1 MGVVQCLIE
10 QLFDREKGANL
21 VYLKYCMTIPLGDL
35 K

>member
-10 QLFDREKGANL
+10 RLFDREKRANL
-21 VYLKYCMTIPLGDL
+21 VYLKYYISIPLRDL